1 MAQRYGSLPSK
12 IMAQADTFDVMILN
26 TATGWEQYQSEKA
39 QLGKGAPPTPNIPE
53 EKLKE
58 MMDKVRSKK
67 K

>member
-1 MAQRYGSLPSK
+1 
-12 IMAQADTFDVMILN
+12 MAQADTFDVMILN